1 MWKDTSP
8 AGGGEQLRRPGC
20 GLRVV
25 RATLQRSQ
33 PSPLGP
39 ERLGTTRASALPRAG
54 PSVAAA
60 PLINVGRS
68 ARSHDKLQAKRT
80 EPSRNH
86 PGAIGS
92 RGRIAKHDFIVAHKL
107 EAKRTEPSRNHP
119 GAVGSRGRIAKYDF
133 IVVDKL

>member
-20 GLRVV
+20 GLMVV

-33 PSPLGP
+33 PSLLGP

-60 PLINVGRS
+60 PSRRS
-68 ARSHDKLQAKRT
+68 AWS
-80 EPSRNH
+80 H
-86 PGAIGS
+86 PGTIPAIGS
-92 RGRIAKHDFIVAHKL
+92 HGRIAKHDLIVAHKL
-107 EAKRTEPSRNHP
+107 
-119 GAVGSRGRIAKYDF
+119 
-133 IVVDKL
+133 